1 MRRFLFIPLLAVA
14 ILLLVQVIT
23 GQPLTGVPEVLRG
36 TFAKLPELAKSTP
49 EREYRALQTWLPER
63 GLRGLY
69 AKVRKNAGL
78 AALENLSGVK
88 VFLKGPHQK
97 GKLNLKA
104 KSDFGRYNPAFVRWL
119 AIHGIP
125 GQQDPILRR
134 QLQPVYDKHLRRTAR
149 GFYVAY
155 QNLKAQPRRMKQ
167 VQTRYL
173 ELLEAKKDAGDFL
186 QETFRDDTDRYEK
199 SDHDW
204 YEVNV
209 AHGFWVRR
217 SIDGTIDEFRIVL
230 ARLLKTYDPNFL
242 KELTK
247 RDSHKDP

>member
-1 MRRFLFIPLLAVA
+1 MAVAGLLLA
-14 ILLLVQVIT
+14 QVIT
-23 GQPLTGVPEVLRG
+23 GQPLTGVPEVLRR

-49 EREYRALQTWLPER
+49 QREYQALHTWLPER

-69 AKVRKNAGL
+69 AKVRKDAGL
-78 AALENLSGVK
+78 AVLENLSGVK

-119 AIHGIP
+119 ATHGIP
-125 GQQDPILRR
+125 GRQDPILRR
-134 QLQPVYDKHLRRTAR
+134 QLQPVYDMHLRRTAR
-149 GFYVAY
+149 GFYIAH

-167 VQTRYL
+167 VQARYL

-186 QETFRDDTDRYEK
+186 QETFRADTDRYEK
-199 SDHDW
+199 SGHDW
-204 YEVNV
+204 YEMNV

-217 SIDGTIDEFRIVL
+217 ANDGTIDEFL
-230 ARLLKTYDPNFL
+230 TALTQLLETYDSNFL
-242 KELTK
+242 KMYAQ
-247 RDSHKDP
+247 RDSHKGP

>member
-1 MRRFLFIPLLAVA
+1 MRGFLFIPVIAVAVLLLA
-14 ILLLVQVIT
+14 QVIT
-23 GQPLTGVPEVLRG
+23 GQPLTGVPDVLRR

-49 EREYRALQTWLPER
+49 QREYRALHTWLPER

-69 AKVRKNAGL
+69 AKVRKDAGL
-78 AALENLSGVK
+78 AALENLSGGK

-119 AIHGIP
+119 ATHGIP
-125 GQQDPILRR
+125 GRQDPILRR
-134 QLQPVYDKHLRRTAR
+134 QLQPVYDEHLRRTAR

-155 QNLKAQPRRMKQ
+155 RNFEAQPRRMKQ
-167 VQTRYL
+167 TQARYL
-173 ELLEAKKDAGDFL
+173 ELLEAKKDAGEFL
-186 QETFRDDTDRYEK
+186 QETFRADTDRYKK
-199 SDHDW
+199 SGHDW

-217 SIDGTIDEFRIVL
+217 SIDGTADEFHTAL
-230 ARLLKTYDPNFL
+230 SHLLETYDSDYL
-242 KELTK
+242 MILSK
-247 RDSHKDP
+247 RDGADR

>member
-1 MRRFLFIPLLAVA
+1 MRGFLFIPVIAVSVLLLA
-14 ILLLVQVIT
+14 QVIT
-23 GQPLTGVPEVLRG
+23 GQPLTGVPDVLRR

-49 EREYRALQTWLPER
+49 QREYHALHTRLPER

-69 AKVRKNAGL
+69 AKVRKDAGL
-78 AALENLSGVK
+78 SVLENLSGVK

-97 GKLNLKA
+97 GKLKLDA
-104 KSDFGRYNPAFVRWL
+104 KSDFGRYNPAFVSWL
-119 AIHGIP
+119 ATHGIP
-125 GQQDPILRR
+125 GRQDPILRR